1 MKIEVFE
8 NEKAVDASVLCNNT
22 YEAKVLSFELSPQV
36 KNSRV
41 GDDNA
46 YVMLDCGKYTVKMV
60 LFGINGY
67 GSFDFNQFTKI
78 SNLEKDELIKITFGQ
93 SKNGKPF
100 IRDVYKRVTKFQPIG
115 QWEAED
121 DNAINED
128 YGVTLTEY
136 VKC

>member
-36 KNSRV
+36 KNFRV

-46 YVMLDCGKYTVKMV
+46 YVKLECCSYTVKIV
-60 LFGINGY
+60 LFSIKNY

-78 SNLEKDELIKITFGQ
+78 SDLEKDELFKISFGQ

-100 IRDVYKRVTKFQPIG
+100 IRDVYKRVTKFLPLG
-115 QWEAED
+115 QWQAED
-121 DNAINED
+121 DNAVNED
-128 YGVTLTEY
+128 YGVELTEY

>member
-8 NEKAVDASVLCNNT
+8 NDKSVDASVLCNNT
-22 YEAKVLSFELSPQV
+22 YEAKVLSFELTSQV

-46 YVMLDCGKYTVKMV
+46 YITLECGKYTVKMV

-67 GSFDFNQFTKI
+67 GSFDFSQYTKI
-78 SNLEKDELIKITFGQ
+78 SDLEKDELFKISFGQ
-93 SKNGKPF
+93 CKNGKPF
-100 IRDVYKRVTKFQPIG
+100 ILDVYKRVTKFLPLG
-115 QWEAED
+115 QWQAED
-121 DNAINED
+121 DNDVNED
-128 YGVTLTEY
+128 YGVELTEY

>member
-1 MKIEVFE
+1 MKIEVYE

-22 YEAKVLSFELSPQV
+22 YEFQVNSIDTGAYNGTIELLTIEGDLRV
-36 KNSRV
+36 KIVCFNVDDWCNSNFDCNQWSRV
-41 GDDNA
+41 NDFKRDD
-46 YVMLDCGKYTVKMV
+46 VC
-60 LFGINGY
+60 
-67 GSFDFNQFTKI
+67 KI
-78 SNLEKDELIKITFGQ
+78 EFGQ
-93 SKNGKPF
+93 CKNGKPF
-100 IRDVYKRVTKFQPIG
+100 IRDVYKRVSRCLPIG